1 MNKKML
7 TFWGFVFIGVVII
20 ATIFLNRAHIKNHAF
35 ADKLAMD
42 CKEAGGVPEMQNT
55 WTGIGVKVTCKLK

>member
-1 MNKKML
+1 MNRIML
-7 TFWGFVFIGVVII
+7 TFWGIVFIGTVII
-20 ATIFLNRAHIKNHAF
+20 VTIFVNKAHIQNQEF

-55 WTGIGVKVTCKLK
+55 WTGIGVKVTCKL